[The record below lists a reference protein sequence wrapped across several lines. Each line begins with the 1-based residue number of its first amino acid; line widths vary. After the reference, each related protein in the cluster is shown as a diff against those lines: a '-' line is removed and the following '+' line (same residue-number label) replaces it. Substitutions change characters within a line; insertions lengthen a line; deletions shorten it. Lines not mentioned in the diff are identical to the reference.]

1 MRNQERVVQE
11 KWGMGPG
18 PIVFTGGPTSYQGY
32 VELINSSAEE
42 LEPRA
47 IAITD
52 LELNSGQG
60 RPPPA
65 ATVCARLGPY
75 EHLWVP
81 IEIVLDPATPPGSY
95 TGQLSCGSQR
105 EDVVIK
111 VPENWDLRIV
121 PQRVTVIA
129 GGDATVALRIL
140 ITNLGNSEFTV
151 PSPASVHLTHD
162 LDIGRHLN
170 TALRAAGKEGYEK
183 FLDRF
188 VLELAGDAVGDA
200 IVQFKPEGAKFRTGE
215 TKPVELQIRLP
226 DDLRT
231 CGIYRGTMKLR
242 NARLM
247 LEVKCTGERKA
258 SPRRRK

>member
-1 MRNQERVVQE
+1 MLNKDRMVQE
-11 KWGMGPG
+11 KWGIGPG
-18 PIVFTGGPTSYQGY
+18 TVVFTGGPTSYQGY
-32 VELINSSAEE
+32 VELINNSAEE
-42 LEPRA
+42 VAPDA
-47 IAITD
+47 IAITG
-52 LELNSGQG
+52 LELSSG

-65 ATVCARLGPY
+65 ATVSARLGPH
-75 EHLWVP
+75 ERLWAP
-81 IEIVLDPATPPGSY
+81 IEMVLDPATPPGSY
-95 TGQLSCGSQR
+95 TGQLSCGSQ
-105 EDVVIK
+105 K
-111 VPENWDLRIV
+111 VDLVFNVLENWDLRIV
-121 PQRVTVIA
+121 PQKVTITA
-129 GGDATVALRIL
+129 GVAETIVLRML
-140 ITNLGNSEFTV
+140 ITNLGNSEFTA
-151 PSPASVHLTHD
+151 PSPASLHLTHD

-188 VLELAGDAVGDA
+188 VLELAGEAVGDA
-200 IVQFKPEGAKFRTGE
+200 TVQFKPEGAKFRTGE

-231 CGIYRGTMKLR
+231 SGIYRGTMKLR